1 MVVFLVEIS
10 YLIYYIVTM
19 KTAIDYKR
27 KSFIPSLSSLAFPLI
42 IENLLRVAL
51 SSTDVFMLSGYSQ
64 SAVAAIGFISQFT
77 FFLISLH
84 SVIGVGVS
92 ILIAQYIGAQRID
105 EAKKVSQAGTFMTLV
120 LGSILAILFTAL
132 TFPLLSLYKLDAE
145 VKRYAMQYLLIFN
158 SMSIFSAFGVLF
170 GAILRSYGYAHIVM
184 VASIFSGI
192 LNIIGN
198 AMSLYGL
205 FGCPI
210 IGVPGVAF
218 STVFSQIGGCIIL
231 WTAIR
236 RHKNVNYSLSEI
248 FRVSA
253 YFRRK
258 ILSIGIPTV
267 GETILWSSSQ
277 IVIISMITMFGTSS
291 ISAFTYLNVLLRF
304 VFTISSSM
312 GSAVQIKIGMYCG
325 AGQKDT
331 AYHKLFGYQLI
342 GTAISIIMVVSLF
355 FARTLIIP
363 FFTKDAEI
371 LSLIYSL
378 LPVCIVQ
385 EFGRSINIIT
395 IPALKGAGDIK
406 FPVLIGILSMWIV
419 SVGAGALLSIVF
431 KLELFGILC
440 MMSADEC
447 VRGILSMLRWKSK
460 AWQVKQ
466 LI

>member
-1 MVVFLVEIS
+1 
-10 YLIYYIVTM
+10 M
-19 KTAIDYKR
+19 KIATDCEK

-42 IENLLRVAL
+42 VENLLRVAL

-64 SAVAAIGFISQFT
+64 SAVAAIGFISQFA
-77 FFLISLH
+77 FFLTSLH
-84 SVIGVGVS
+84 SVIGIGVS

-105 EAKKVSQAGTFMTLV
+105 DAKKVSQAGTLMTLV
-120 LGSILAILFTAL
+120 LGSLLAALFTVL
-132 TFPLLSLYKLDAE
+132 TFPLLSFYKLDAE

-170 GAILRSYGYAHIVM
+170 GAILRSYGYAKIVM
-184 VASIFSGI
+184 VASIFSGV

-205 FGCPI
+205 FGCPV

-231 WTAIR
+231 WIAIR
-236 RHKNVNYSLSEI
+236 RRKNVSYPLSDI

-253 YFRRK
+253 HFQRK

-267 GETILWSSSQ
+267 GETILWSGSQ
-277 IVIISMITMFGTSS
+277 IVIISIITMFGTPSL
-291 ISAFTYLNVLLRF
+291 SAFTYLNVLLRF

-331 AYHKLFGYQLI
+331 AYRKLFGYQAI
-342 GTAISIIMVVSLF
+342 GTVISLIMIVSLCF
-355 FARTLIIP
+355 TRTLIIP
-363 FFTKDAEI
+363 FFTKDTAI
-371 LSLIYSL
+371 LSLVYSL
-378 LPVCIVQ
+378 LPVCIIQ
-385 EFGRSINIIT
+385 EFGRSVNIIT

-419 SVGAGALLSIVF
+419 SVGGGALLSIVF
-431 KLELFGILC
+431 ELKLFGILC

>member
-1 MVVFLVEIS
+1 
-10 YLIYYIVTM
+10 M
-19 KTAIDYKR
+19 KIATDCEK

-42 IENLLRVAL
+42 VENLLRVAL

-64 SAVAAIGFISQFT
+64 SAVAAIGFISQFA
-77 FFLISLH
+77 FFLTSLH
-84 SVIGVGVS
+84 SVIGIGVS

-105 EAKKVSQAGTFMTLV
+105 DAKKVSQAGTLMTLV
-120 LGSILAILFTAL
+120 LGSLLAALFTVL
-132 TFPLLSLYKLDAE
+132 TFPLLSFYKLDAE

-170 GAILRSYGYAHIVM
+170 GAILRSYGYAKIVM
-184 VASIFSGI
+184 VASIFSGV

-205 FGCPI
+205 FGCPV

-231 WTAIR
+231 WIAIR
-236 RHKNVNYSLSEI
+236 RRKNVSYPLSDI

-253 YFRRK
+253 HFQRK

-267 GETILWSSSQ
+267 GETILWSGSQ
-277 IVIISMITMFGTSS
+277 IVIISIITMFGTPSL
-291 ISAFTYLNVLLRF
+291 SAFTYLNVLLRF

-331 AYHKLFGYQLI
+331 AYRKLFGYQAI
-342 GTAISIIMVVSLF
+342 GTVISLIMIVSLCF
-355 FARTLIIP
+355 TRTLIIP
-363 FFTKDAEI
+363 FFTKDTAI
-371 LSLIYSL
+371 LSLVYSL
-378 LPVCIVQ
+378 LPVCIIQ
-385 EFGRSINIIT
+385 EFGRSVNIIT

-419 SVGAGALLSIVF
+419 SVGGGALLSVVF
-431 KLELFGILC
+431 GLKLFGILC

-447 VRGILSMLRWKSK
+447 IRGILSMFRWKSK